1 MQPKKE
7 VPKTNNLLLEE
18 TRKITLKKPVQKVLG
33 CCPMFNNT
41 YVIVAIKSHRKEM
54 VGHYDA

>member
-7 VPKTNNLLLEE
+7 QTKGNNLLLEE
-18 TRKITLKKPVQKVLG
+18 QRRITFKKPLQKILG

-41 YVIVAIKSHRKEM
+41 YVVVAIKSHRK
-54 VGHYDA
+54 